1 MCRCC
6 RARKEIEDNVVY
18 VGEKGYLYNR
28 GIPVTCAD
36 ACIVPAIRVDLNK
49 AKLTVVEDIRGDASR

>member
-1 MCRCC
+1 MQQPGTNGYT
-6 RARKEIEDNVVY
+6 EDNVVY

-36 ACIVPAIRVDLNK
+36 ACIVPAIRVDLDK
-49 AKLTVVEDIRGDASR
+49 AKLTVE